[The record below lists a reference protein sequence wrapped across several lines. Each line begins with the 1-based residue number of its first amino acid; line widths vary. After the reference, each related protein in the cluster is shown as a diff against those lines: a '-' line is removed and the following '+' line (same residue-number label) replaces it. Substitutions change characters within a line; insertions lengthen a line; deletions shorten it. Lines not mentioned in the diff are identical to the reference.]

1 MARCKK
7 LLDLYIPK
15 DKINGQT
22 LRGVLTFDE
31 TCLVQE
37 TRDFYIVPRETFR
50 RSELEDLGIGDYD
63 EYNFQYKKINLYP
76 KKGFSLLPHQEEA
89 WEALKNI
96 DTGGILNLAC
106 GKGKTIMGLYLA
118 AYLKV
123 PTLIVSSQKAH
134 LENWEAELKTFFR
147 GRYSIGWVQGK
158 TMDWDNDIVFATVQT
173 LAKKKN
179 VLPPEFSDHFG
190 LAIYDEC
197 HCMAAEMF
205 SKAAN
210 IVSGVRLGLSATPNR
225 TDHKEGIFIAHLG
238 KVLFKDLEQDLIPI
252 LKIIRTDMKITSR
265 EEKELKDR
273 SGMYNLMKIRSYLA
287 THADRNN
294 LIKEKI
300 DKCLKEG
307 RTVYVLSHIVEHVS
321 ILHQDYPDSQL
332 ITGKTKSNER
342 LKKLN
347 TGRLIFAT
355 MGVGK
360 EAYNR
365 KDLDTLFLITPF
377 AAHKH
382 AAIEF
387 DQSVG
392 RIQRNH
398 PTKQDPEVYLF
409 MDNISFCF
417 ALCQSL
423 INHAERKGFPVEG
436 APKKRRRK
444 KL

>member
-1 MARCKK
+1 MGKSKK

-31 TCLVQE
+31 TCLVKE
-37 TRDFYIVPRETFR
+37 TKDFYIVPRETFR
-50 RSELEDLGIGDYD
+50 SSELKDLGI
-63 EYNFQYKKINLYP
+63 EYEEHNLKYKRINLSP
-76 KKGFSLLPHQEEA
+76 KRGFSLLSHQEDA

-96 DTGGILNLAC
+96 GSGGVLNLAC

-118 AYLKV
+118 AHLKV
-123 PTLIVSSQKAH
+123 PTLIVSSQRAH

-158 TMDWDNDIVFATVQT
+158 TMDWDKDIVFATVQT
-173 LAKKKN
+173 LAKKKD

-210 IVSGVRLGLSATPNR
+210 LVSGVRLGLSATPNR
-225 TDHKEGIFIAHLG
+225 TDQKEGIFIAHLG
-238 KVLFKDLEQDLIPI
+238 KVLFKDLEQDLIPTLKVI
-252 LKIIRTDMKITSR
+252 RTALKIDAKD
-265 EEKELKDR
+265 EKQLKDR

-287 THADRNN
+287 THFNRNEI
-294 LIKEKI
+294 IKQKI
-300 DKCLKEG
+300 DKCLEEG

-321 ILHQDYPDSQL
+321 ILHGYYPNSQL
-332 ITGKTKSNER
+332 ITGKTKSTER
-342 LKKLN
+342 LQKLN
-347 TGRLIFAT
+347 TGNLIFAT

-398 PTKQDPEVYLF
+398 PTKKDPEVYLF

-423 INHAERKGFPVEG
+423 ITHAEKKGFPIEG
-436 APKKRRRK
+436 APKRKRRRK
-444 KL
+444 L